1 MNIPLNLLNWIVAL
15 LPIVTLL
22 VLMAGF
28 QWGATKAAPIGL
40 IIAVISG
47 FLVFK
52 ADALLIVYESL
63 KGIWS
68 TISVLIIVWPAILIY
83 EVVNSAKAFS
93 VIKNG
98 LQKFTPNEL
107 IRVIAI
113 GWVFTSF
120 LQGVTGFGVPVA
132 VGAPLLVGIGV
143 NPLWAVLI
151 TLIGHAWANTFG
163 TLAIAW
169 DTLVAQTNLTSTPEI
184 LLQTAMWAAIFI
196 WIWNIISGLAISWI
210 YGKKEG
216 LIKGLPAVLLISL
229 IHGGGQLLL
238 SQVNQTLAAFIPATV
253 ALLVIFLLGKTKMY
267 GTPWK
272 IEKSSVMVRGNN
284 VKVKEEFPK
293 DMSIHQ
299 AFSPYYAL
307 TFITLF
313 VLLVQPIKSFLGQVK
328 LGFAFPETVT
338 GYGFINPAVSLYAPI
353 SIFISAG
360 LFLVVSSLFG
370 YLYFRRNDWVKAGSF
385 KQILNKSFE
394 KTIPSSIAVLGF
406 IMMSRVMGGTGQT
419 IVLANGIANTLGP
432 VYVVIA
438 PVIGM
443 LGAFMTSSN
452 TASNILFADFQMTT
466 AKILNL
472 DVAAVLGA
480 QTAGGAI
487 GNTICPG
494 NIILG
499 TTTAGNLGSEG
510 LILKKILPLATSAAV
525 IVGLILLVTQI
536 LF

>member
-1 MNIPLNLLNWIVAL
+1 
-15 LPIVTLL
+15 
-22 VLMAGF
+22 
-28 QWGATKAAPIGL
+28 
-40 IIAVISG
+40 
-47 FLVFK
+47 
-52 ADALLIVYESL
+52 
-63 KGIWS
+63 
-68 TISVLIIVWPAILIY
+68 
-83 EVVNSAKAFS
+83 
-93 VIKNG
+93 
-98 LQKFTPNEL
+98 
-107 IRVIAI
+107 
-113 GWVFTSF
+113 
-120 LQGVTGFGVPVA
+120 
-132 VGAPLLVGIGV
+132 
-143 NPLWAVLI
+143 
-151 TLIGHAWANTFG
+151 
-163 TLAIAW
+163 
-169 DTLVAQTNLTSTPEI
+169 
-184 LLQTAMWAAIFI
+184 
-196 WIWNIISGLAISWI
+196 
-210 YGKKEG
+210 
-216 LIKGLPAVLLISL
+216 
-229 IHGGGQLLL
+229 
-238 SQVNQTLAAFIPATV
+238 
-253 ALLVIFLLGKTKMY
+253 LVIFLLGKTKMY

-299 AFSPYYAL
+299 AFSPYYVL